1 MADATQTADAEQE
14 TLLNRTL
21 AATKNTE
28 RDYALQMLSTLTEQ
42 ALEGTVTWNKSL
54 TNSVE
59 LAIKKIDEQISKQL
73 AEVMHAPEFQQLEGS
88 WRGLSYLLGNTET
101 STRLKLKVLNVAKSE
116 IAKDLGSAVEFDQS
130 ALFKKVY
137 EDEFGSPGGEPYGV
151 MIADYSFSSHPDDIN
166 FLQEISG
173 VASSAFCPFI
183 AAADS
188 SMVGLD
194 DWTDLSKP
202 RDLAKIFDSVE
213 YAQWKSFRDSE
224 DSRFVVLTLPRT
236 LARLPYGSTTK
247 QIEEF
252 DYEEFELA
260 ESGKFTKPVDHR
272 SYTWMNTS
280 FVLGTKLTDAFAKHS
295 WCTAV
300 RGAENGG
307 KVEGLPAHIFV
318 TDDGDLDMKC
328 PTEVGITDRRE
339 AELSNLGFYPLSH
352 YKNTDYSV
360 FFGAQTTQEPK
371 TYDTPEAT
379 ANAAISARLPYIL
392 ATSRFAHYLKVIARD
407 KIGSF
412 MERGDCEIFLNRWIS
427 QYVASDA
434 NPPALV
440 KSKYPLAAAKIQ
452 VDEVPGRPGAY
463 HAIAWL
469 RPWLQLEELTSS
481 LRLVAEIP

>member
-1 MADATQTADAEQE
+1 MADATETVEQE
-14 TLLNRTL
+14 QQTLLDRTL

-42 ALEGTVTWNKSL
+42 AVEGTVTWNKNL

-59 LAIKKIDEQISKQL
+59 LAIQKIDEQISLQL
-73 AEVMHAPEFQQLEGS
+73 AEVMHAPDFQRVEGS
-88 WRGLSYLLGNTET
+88 WTGLSYLLKNTET
-101 STRLKLKVLNVAKSE
+101 STRLKIKVLDVSKSE
-116 IAKDLGSAVEFDQS
+116 LSKDLNSAVEFDQS
-130 ALFKKVY
+130 VLFKKVY

-151 MIADYSFSSHPDDIN
+151 MIADYEFSSHPDDIN
-166 FLQEISG
+166 FLQQVSG
-173 VASSAFCPFI
+173 VASSAFCPFV
-183 AAADS
+183 ASANS

-194 DWTDLSKP
+194 NWTDLTKP
-202 RDLAKIFDSVE
+202 RDLEKIFSSVE
-213 YAQWKSFRDSE
+213 YAQWTSFRDSE

-252 DYEEFELA
+252 DYEEFALA
-260 ESGKFTKPVDHR
+260 EGGKFTGVVDHTN
-272 SYTWMNTS
+272 YTWMNTS
-280 FVLGTKLTDAFAKHS
+280 FVMGAQLTDAFAKHG
-295 WCTAV
+295 WCTAI

-307 KVEGLPAHIFV
+307 KVEGLPAHVFV

-328 PTEVGITDRRE
+328 PTEVAITDRRE

-352 YKNTDYSV
+352 YKNTDYAV
-360 FFGAQTTQEPK
+360 FFGAQTTQSPK
-371 TYDTPEAT
+371 VYDTPSAT

-392 ATSRFAHYLKVIARD
+392 ATGRFAHYLKVIARD

-412 MERGDCEIFLNRWIS
+412 MERGDCETFLNRWIVN
-427 QYVASDA
+427 YVCVDA
-434 NPPALV
+434 NPPAVV
-440 KSKYPLAAAKIQ
+440 KAKYPLAAAKVEVQ
-452 VDEVPGRPGAY
+452 EVPGAPGSY

-469 RPWLQLEELTSS
+469 RPWLQMEELTSS

>member
-1 MADATQTADAEQE
+1 MADATETVDAEQAS
-14 TLLNRTL
+14 LLDRTL
-21 AATKNTE
+21 NATKNTE
-28 RDYALQMLSTLTEQ
+28 REYALQLLSTLTEQ
-42 ALEGTVTWNKSL
+42 AVAGTVTWDKCL

-59 LAIKKIDEQISKQL
+59 LAIKEIDAQISKQL
-73 AEVMHAPEFQQLEGS
+73 AEVMHAPELQQIEGS
-88 WRGLSYLLGNTET
+88 WRGLSYLLNNTET
-101 STRLKLKVLNVAKSE
+101 STRLKIKVLNVTKSE
-116 IAKDLGSAVEFDQS
+116 VAKDLGTAVEFDQS
-130 ALFKKVY
+130 TLFKKVY

-151 MIADYSFSSHPDDIN
+151 MIADYAFSNHPDDISL
-166 FLQEISG
+166 LQEISG

-183 AAADS
+183 AGADS
-188 SMVGLD
+188 AMVGLD

-213 YAQWKSFRDSE
+213 YAQWSSFRASE
-224 DSRFVVLTLPRT
+224 DSRFVALAMPRT
-236 LARLPYGSTTK
+236 LARLPYGSTTCVV
-247 QIEEF
+247 EEF
-252 DYEEFELA
+252 DFEEFDLDEG
-260 ESGKFTKPVDHR
+260 GKFTKPVDH
-272 SYTWMNTS
+272 SHYTWMNTS

-295 WCTAV
+295 WCTAI

-307 KVEGLPAHIFV
+307 KVEGLPAHVFV
-318 TDDGDLDMKC
+318 TDDGDLDLKC
-328 PTEVGITDRRE
+328 PTEVAITDRRE
-339 AELSNLGFYPLSH
+339 AELSGLGFFPLSH

-360 FFGAQTTQEPK
+360 FFGAQTTQKPQE
-371 TYDTPEAT
+371 YDTPEAT

-392 ATSRFAHYLKVIARD
+392 ATGRFAHYLKVIARD

-412 MERGDCEIFLNRWIS
+412 MERGDCENFLNRWIK

-440 KSKYPLAAAKIQ
+440 KSKYPLAAAKIEVQ
-452 VDEVPGRPGAY
+452 EVPGRPGSY